1 MWRIL
6 QQAEPDDYVIAT
18 GRTVSVRAFVE
29 WSFKAVGID
38 ILWKGEKEKEV
49 GWGRNVTGTGRVPM
63 VRIDPKY
70 YRPTE
75 VERLLG
81 NPAKAK
87 RVLGWEA
94 TTPVEAL
101 CKEMVEADVK
111 LVKAGDFES

>member
-1 MWRIL
+1 M
-6 QQAEPDDYVIAT
+6 
-18 GRTVSVRAFVE
+18 
-29 WSFKAVGID
+29 
-38 ILWKGEKEKEV
+38 
-49 GWGRNVTGTGRVPM
+49 PM

-111 LVKAGDFES
+111 LVKAGDLRAERAEVRDSEPRCRCVRLCISCCCG